1 MGVTHS
7 AYYDHGD
14 VIVNHY
20 GSAVSILVRRQ
31 DPVNFHI
38 CDDCGNAYLSPRYYT
53 FDPRDCIADDGISG
67 EHRHEGCTGN
77 MCPPCAGS
85 FIEPDDENDPRRPKE
100 VS

>member
-7 AYYDHGD
+7 VYYDHGN

-38 CDDCGNAYLSPRYYT
+38 CDDCKAAYLAPRYYSFSEC
-53 FDPRDCIADDGISG
+53 FDED
-67 EHRHEGCTGN
+67 EKQHEDCTGN
-77 MCPPCAGS
+77 MCPSCAGS